1 MRRRRDLIVTN
12 LLALAVLLVML
23 LIGWWD
29 AAAFGLGVLLFMDG
43 LALLSERRARREKE
57 REE

>member
-1 MRRRRDLIVTN
+1 MQRRRDLIVTN
-12 LLALAVLLVML
+12 LLALAVLLAVL

-29 AAAFGLGVLLFMDG
+29 AAAYGLGVLVFMD
-43 LALLSERRARREKE
+43 ALVLLGEWRARREKD

>member
-1 MRRRRDLIVTN
+1 MQRRRDLIVTN
-12 LLALAVLLVML
+12 LLALAVLLAVL

-43 LALLSERRARREKE
+43 LVLLGEWRARREKD

>member
-1 MRRRRDLIVTN
+1 MQRRRNLIVTN
-12 LLALAVLLVML
+12 LLALAVLLAVL

-29 AAAFGLGVLLFMDG
+29 AAVLGLVVLVFMDAVVLLG
-43 LALLSERRARREKE
+43 EWRARREKD